1 MATTEAETPIGKT
14 TVLEEPQNN
23 LTRKFTE
30 AEWTAL
36 KELRTVLPLLFEEA
50 FPKKESAR
58 VDPITIWGVSIDP
71 NRLDAKASV
80 VLMHFIRA
88 QVLNVELAK
97 KMLIDTLR
105 WRAEFDPAKAAEEP
119 YDEAIFGKAG
129 HMFGK
134 DPEGRPVQYNI
145 YGGDVDTTK
154 VFADLD
160 KFMRWRVGLM
170 ERGCMELDFENVDQ
184 MVQVHD
190 YLGVSMSSRTPESK
204 KAAAEATKIFR
215 DYYPETL
222 YKKFFVN
229 VPSFLTWIF
238 WLFRPLL
245 SAATLAKMQVL
256 GIGAKTIGEGML
268 PFIPASE
275 LPKQYGGEAEPKW

>member
-1 MATTEAETPIGKT
+1 M
-14 TVLEEPQNN
+14 
-23 LTRKFTE
+23 TRKFTE
-30 AEWTAL
+30 PEWTAL

-50 FPKKESAR
+50 FPKDPEAR
-58 VDPITIWGVSIDP
+58 RKPITIWGVSIDP

-88 QVLNVELAK
+88 QPLNVEAAK

-105 WRAEFDPAKAAEEP
+105 WRAEFDPVAAASESF
-119 YDEAIFGKAG
+119 DEAIFGKAG
-129 HMFGK
+129 HIFGK

-154 VFADLD
+154 VFADTA
-160 KFMRWRVGLM
+160 KFLRWRVGLM
-170 ERGCMELDFENVDQ
+170 EKGCLMLDFETVDQ
-184 MVQVHD
+184 MIQVHD
-190 YLGVSMSSRTPESK
+190 YAGVGLSSRTPESK
-204 KAAAEATKIFR
+204 KAAGEATKIFR

-229 VPSFLTWIF
+229 VPGFMTWVF

-245 SAATLAKMQVL
+245 SAATVAKMHVL
-256 GIGAKTIGEGML
+256 GVGPKAIGDGML
-268 PFIPASE
+268 PVIPAEE
-275 LPKQYGGEAEPKW
+275 LPTQYGGKAEPAW

>member
-1 MATTEAETPIGKT
+1 M
-14 TVLEEPQNN
+14 EEPQNN

-50 FPKKESAR
+50 FPKKENAR
-58 VDPITIWGVSIDP
+58 TEPITIWGVSIDP

-88 QVLNVELAK
+88 QLLNVEAAK

-105 WRAEFDPAKAAEEP
+105 WRAEFNPAKAAEEP
-119 YDEAIFGKAG
+119 HDENIFGKAG

-145 YGGDVDTTK
+145 YGGVVDTTK

-170 ERGCMELDFENVDQ
+170 EQGCMQLDFENVDQ
-184 MVQVHD
+184 MIQVHD
-190 YLGVSMSSRTPESK
+190 YAGVSLSSRTPESK
-204 KAAAEATKIFR
+204 KAASEATQIFR

-238 WLFRPLL
+238 WLFKPLL

-256 GIGAKTIGEGML
+256 GVGSSTIGEGML
-268 PFIPASE
+268 PFVPAAE
-275 LPKQYGGEAEPKW
+275 LPKQYGGTAEPNW